1 MSKVYHNHSVK
12 TFYRNTKKKLASKD
26 YITAYKH
33 VLSYKKNIMKKHA
46 FALLLFFITTLT
58 IAFNACKSEENIT
71 LKFSPTVAKKYEISM
86 DYVQNIDMGGMGEMQ
101 NTILFVYHLLI
112 KEKDADQNTIIL
124 TTFKK
129 IGFNTKSPQGDMS
142 FDSDVDATPDDM
154 GSAMISKIFGGLI
167 GQSFSM
173 VVNKNGEV
181 VEVKGMT
188 EIFDNMIERVGLD
201 TMQGGKQAIAGF
213 KEQFSDEQVK
223 KNFSESFNM
232 LPNKNIKIGD
242 TWNISTDKSVMGMGI
257 KTENTYT
264 LKEIKGNQAIVDI
277 VSTFLTDKTEEG
289 MLAME
294 MDGTQTGTLKIDIN
308 TGLTIE
314 GDIKQMINGTQ
325 VGGQG
330 MSMKINGIIKIT
342 SKEIN

>member
-1 MSKVYHNHSVK
+1 
-12 TFYRNTKKKLASKD
+12 
-26 YITAYKH
+26 
-33 VLSYKKNIMKKHA
+33 
-46 FALLLFFITTLT
+46 
-58 IAFNACKSEENIT
+58 
-71 LKFSPTVAKKYEISM
+71 
-86 DYVQNIDMGGMGEMQ
+86 
-101 NTILFVYHLLI
+101 
-112 KEKDADQNTIIL
+112 
-124 TTFKK
+124 
-129 IGFNTKSPQGDMS
+129 
-142 FDSDVDATPDDM
+142 
-154 GSAMISKIFGGLI
+154 MISKIFGGLI